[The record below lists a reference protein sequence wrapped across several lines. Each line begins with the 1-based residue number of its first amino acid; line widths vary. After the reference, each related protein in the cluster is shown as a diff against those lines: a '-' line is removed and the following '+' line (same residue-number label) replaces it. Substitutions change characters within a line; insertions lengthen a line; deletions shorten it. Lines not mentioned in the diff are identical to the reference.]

1 LVIGKFI
8 GQNYRACHWE
18 RMGNSDKEGEKY
30 DYGNFRQAFGNYRH
44 CSGGVS
50 LVDLSYKKMIIT

>member
-1 LVIGKFI
+1 
-8 GQNYRACHWE
+8 
-18 RMGNSDKEGEKY
+18 MGNSDKEGEKY